1 MSDCSSSDSDCGSP
15 KYKSKSSIVNKKESS
30 SNNLDDSEPES
41 DEDAHEEN
49 DEFITDDEDEVNEED
64 VDLDDID
71 DDVSDNDE
79 LNEYE
84 EDGDEEENN
93 KQGGSNSKSIS
104 NKSLIKSSD
113 QINYQDVVKNY
124 DEDDDDD
131 DDDDEQYLQKFD
143 AEINKN
149 YVIESHPECMQHNS
163 DEIEQL
169 SAVVRDSNNNIID
182 PFHKTMPFLTQYEKA
197 RCLGIRAV
205 QIEHGAIP
213 YIQVQE
219 HIIDPY
225 LIAEMELKQ
234 KKIPLIIKRPLPGG
248 AFEYWKLT
256 DLEIIT

>member
-131 DDDDEQYLQKFD
+131 EDDEQYLQKFD

-234 KKIPLIIKRPLPGG
+234 KKLPLIIKRPLPGG